1 MKLGRPQVPLFERL
15 DKNIQ
20 KDDCWIWL
28 GYKDKDGYGRIK
40 STPDSEGKK
49 IVLGVHRVMYE
60 RYKEPIPAGM
70 FILHSCDNPSCCNPD
85 HLSVGTAQ
93 DNSNDMKRRGRT
105 KLPSTAFKRGH
116 GACESNIKSKL
127 TKEDVEFI
135 RAYPKY
141 YGSQMELVLR
151 FGVSREAIRDIQI
164 YKTWK

>member
-28 GYKDKDGYGRIK
+28 GVKDKDGYGKIK
-40 STPDSEGKK
+40 STPIEGKK
-49 IVLGVHRVMYE
+49 KILTVHRVMYE

-70 FILHSCDNPSCCNPD
+70 FILHSCDNPSCCNPE

-93 DNSNDMKRRGRT
+93 DNSNDMKRKGRS
-105 KLPSTAFKRGH
+105 KAPSTAYKKGH
-116 GACESNIKSKL
+116 GAGESNIKTKL

-135 RAYPKY
+135 RGYDGLQKDLAT
-141 YGSQMELVLR
+141 M
-151 FGVSREAIRDIQI
+151 FGVTRDTI
-164 YKTWK
+164 YKITSRQIWK